1 MREPGGEYG
10 EKMNAMPKYVVSTTL
25 SDEDARWENST
36 VIRDD
41 VAGTVAKLKQ
51 GVEGDILGQGS
62 ATLSGSLTE
71 AGLVDCNRLMMFPIV
86 LGTGKRLFPEGFSRA
101 RLELTEVKQVGPD
114 GVLTLTYWPKS

>member
-71 AGLVDCNRLMMFPIV
+71 AGLVDCNRLMVFPIV